1 MAKGG
6 SINFDVGFNVNKKSL
21 ESLKKELQDIQ
32 SLTAKQIAPKVG
44 TSNAQSELNKIKKS
58 ASELQEALKRAFNP
72 QINSLNVAKFNEQ
85 IQSGKINLQQMAQNF
100 SKLGA
105 QGENAFGGLINSTLT
120 ANTQLKQ
127 TNQLLASAKETLAN
141 TVNWKISSS
150 IVNSITSAVQNSF
163 NYIKALDTSL
173 NDIRIV
179 TGKSADDMSNF
190 AVQAN
195 NAAKALG
202 QTTTAYT
209 KASLIYYQ
217 QGLGD
222 QQVKAL
228 ADTTMKVANITG
240 QATDQVSEEI
250 TSVMNG
256 YQISADKVQ
265 GVMDKLAAV
274 AATTASDLQEVS
286 SGMSKVASAANSMGV
301 GVDAL
306 NAQLATIVS
315 VTRQAPESVGTAL
328 KTIYARLADL
338 KIAGPDGVDE
348 FGVSLGDVSKQLAQ
362 AGIQILDTNGDLR
375 NMEEVMNEVGSSWDN
390 WSKSQQVA
398 VAEAMAG
405 KRQYNNLI
413 ALFDNWNMYTEA
425 LNTSLEATGTVE
437 KQNEIYMDSWAA
449 KIKQLQTAGDDLK
462 DSLINSDF
470 LKGLTDFGTKA
481 LSVLASVVDGLG
493 GAKTSLL
500 GLTAIA
506 TNLFDKQLNGLIL
519 TFVNN
524 LNAVRDN
531 DAIAKA
537 TQQVMDQFNN
547 LKDITQNMETLR
559 DDLVGLRVEAD
570 GYSKV
575 MTSTD
580 QQVVKGLLDQKY
592 QIDATNNSIEDLVSN
607 AVKMNN
613 AFSQTE
619 GEGKV
624 FTMNNIITPNLKAQ
638 SEQEKK
644 AIEAVNDEIIKQA
657 DLIQSLK
664 NDASTPIQDIAKA
677 QEDLRQKMH
686 DGITEGWKLAENGSD
701 NLKDIQKSLQ
711 DLDTKLIESKTKIDD
726 VQSSFNMSSNNI
738 TSYDNQLKNLKQ
750 QLSNNTITQE
760 QFNTKVQQL
769 QTIFNAVAGE
779 QGSFS
784 NYLNE
789 LHKLTE
795 NTAVSSY
802 VDDIITRFKQ
812 GQISASDLISKLS
825 NGLPQASKKVQ
836 GLAEVVGHLT
846 EEMKQ
851 ANRQNENFNN
861 QKGGLLGALK
871 NKEFS
876 QGMTELAQS
885 ISQITFSIQSFKSIF
900 DTIDNIS
907 DGVISKGQGAL
918 QIISNLAI
926 TLPSFVFGA
935 KKAGDGIKSIAE
947 GMGLIEAN
955 SNTVIKSIGVLLP
968 TIGKIALVAAAI
980 SGVVF
985 GIKQYIDYLDRY
997 KIAAQNAKQV
1007 ANQQQQQ
1014 YDKTKE
1020 SYDQLKTS
1028 IENYQSAQDAISSLT
1043 RGTQEWRDAIADA
1056 NQQVLTLLQS
1066 YPQLAQYIK
1075 TTTDGLLKID
1085 SDQLQE
1091 FQREQQGLLQGAQAA
1106 SLTSNVI
1113 AKQKSNQNQANNIAT
1128 NINNA
1133 GQVTL
1138 TKDENDISSTLITP
1152 DWNFSIDDIKS
1163 LINNSDIYD
1172 ALVKSSSD
1180 NQQSLVSALQSIG
1193 FDNIFKGMYEDE
1205 QRQFIDVDA
1214 YMERLADALI
1224 DNKGSLEDLKNSMDT
1239 TAEAN
1244 KLASQQIVD
1253 STLKASQSDSAK
1265 AYQSSDYQGIISSIL
1280 GQTYNKNFET
1290 AYSAYQY
1297 KKDGTGITNEEVA
1310 KQYAHL
1316 KGYDEESVSAKGGQ
1330 SGKITIVQNGQKTTI
1345 DNDTARQALA
1355 VAAALQQSQEAVDA
1369 VNQAF
1374 GDNESHLQDIVS
1386 QSKKVTAEVQKWA
1399 DISKNFSNQDIT
1411 KGKTRDIS
1419 DLILGGAAN
1428 GEFDFGSTPQDIVDG
1443 FEAEVKDAL
1452 DKTQSGS
1459 KQELLKGIFPSG
1471 MDVKAYA
1478 EAMGID
1484 TEVQDWAQ
1492 QLLNKMYDAIKA
1504 NKNKPEEALQD
1515 VNAAVRDK
1523 IRKFKNQLT
1532 LKDSA
1537 SLTTDQQ
1544 TAMIKPLQD
1553 VYMQFGTEG
1562 VSKVKDL
1569 FKGVSEQNAQGLV
1582 DLISGADFSSYEGI
1596 QNLSNAIQEQAE
1608 SFNLDSTAA
1617 QNFIGWL
1624 QQVNNTASNVSSQL
1638 DSQRDKIS
1646 SVLSVSDKVSST
1658 GTIIS
1663 DKDMQSLVAF
1673 DSKIKDLF
1681 SQTADGWKLTSSVQ
1695 TFRNELQQSLPSLD
1709 ELKSKFEQASK
1720 SAENLVKYQQQNSR
1734 FKNDVRTTDTKTES
1748 ARQASKFADSN
1759 EDVMKEIGMSSEVI
1773 ENAYNVIRKGPNTEG
1788 YTDALGIIADFYNRI
1803 DNFVGEYNDGM
1814 LDASHAEQVNADASQ
1829 RFSGKLDQQENSF
1842 EKLNAAISTYA
1853 SLMNSVKDLKLGSV
1867 IDANTVALL
1876 QKVNGF
1882 KFEGLSKLPDGT
1894 AIVTDAAAAQK
1905 SLTQASKSGLQQ
1917 QTKEINTMSSQ
1928 ASSLSANLKS
1938 VPANAGLSDQN
1949 KRSMIIPKIQSG
1961 DFDQSLNA
1969 IGTSAQQFIGDL
1981 KTKTGDELNSYIQD
1995 IISKLSQLKNFDPTS
2010 IYYQFANS
2018 IKDLNTIL
2026 PENAEKLG
2034 IDVDALTKY
2043 ALAQQ
2048 DATARTA
2055 KTKEQLQTQQMTG
2068 KISPDTYQ
2076 KYSSG
2081 WTDSFDQ
2088 LYEKFPQGTRNTEEF
2103 ADALARLVSTS
2114 DQLTMDQAKQA
2125 LAMLNQLM
2133 QTGIIDGSNYA
2144 DVIAKLLG
2152 MTSPDNYQDVDQLYG
2167 DKDLSSQEKI
2177 DKSDQVQA
2185 NEWKDKGLD
2194 YSDNQRQAFNAITE
2208 ASTTYD
2214 SDTGETYKQHRQ
2226 QLQSQISTMQKQ
2238 LDMLDKTSP
2247 EYDKLAKKIKNATDQ
2262 YADFDKQAKDLSTTV
2277 AKHNK
2282 GVQDLEDN
2290 YEKWAKDIKNFS
2302 KDGEKAVK
2310 ATNNMNHAMEDV
2322 LNLPYDTLSDTFS
2335 SKNLQDIQ
2343 NYMNGVDG
2351 SLQQLQADAAADIWT
2366 NKISLDDMIDMQGG
2380 LPQTES
2386 ELDASLTD
2394 LANQIANYDFD
2405 DVQIG
2410 TAVDTL
2416 PFWNAI
2422 DQMKFA
2428 APEAANAITAGL
2440 SNFGVN
2446 AHTEMHQQ
2454 TVPPN
2459 TKVTTVG
2466 GNYEYVDTSDPDH
2479 PVKKSI
2485 PVNSQ
2490 VTESS
2495 QGATYTWWTIKG
2507 DNFTGSGFGGSRPS
2521 GGGGRGGCFVAGTLI
2536 STPDGGFKEI
2546 QDVQIGDVVLSYNEI
2561 LHVNEYSEVLETMI
2575 HHVTEDIYTLYIQD
2589 IQIEV
2594 TGIHQF
2600 YIDRDGDERWIHTYD
2615 LQVGDSL
2622 RFADGTHHPIQK
2634 ITKDFRTTTVYN
2646 FEVSHNHNYYV
2657 SEKRVL
2663 AHNKGCFVAGTPITA
2678 MYGIINIENIKIG
2691 DWVLSYNQKSHT
2703 NEYSQVLDT
2712 MTFKVQENMYKIHIN
2727 NTTLQVTGVHKFLIT
2742 RYGKEQWIAADQLQ
2756 VGDKVRFANGEHH
2769 IIDDITIEYKTVQVY
2784 NFEVSGNHNYYV
2796 GKDQVLAHNKGGKKG
2811 GGGGKGKDSKISAK
2825 QGKHVTSQKDAY
2837 KTIEKSID
2845 KTNDTLDKLGK
2856 ASDKAF
2862 GKSKISNLQKM
2873 NQQLQK
2879 QNKLYSRAKTG
2890 LIAIAQAQKN
2900 RAKTATKNSEI
2911 LQDAGI
2917 SKETQLSYQKKD
2929 SKDKKEYTVDMQK
2942 YISGLNLGSVLQS
2955 YNGDNYDSIFQQAKQ
2970 MVNAQIDKNNEIIQ
2984 KGKGKKA
2991 SNKKREAATTAQA
3004 QNDALSAW
3012 WSSVFSKAIEQFDEA
3027 AQKQKQARQQ
3037 IQDNV
3042 DQMYQNNLQAFTI
3055 KVTAKLD
3062 LTQLQKDWAD
3072 FKKSNKLFI
3081 DQNDFKAIA
3090 EADIEKVNTALGEK
3104 GSIKTNADA
3113 AKRASE
3119 AVKKLS
3125 NPENQKGIARVQ
3137 ADLAAGK
3144 YDNDEGY
3151 KRYKADLKQ
3160 YTDEKYGTNLQQA
3173 KEDLQT
3179 YIKQGQQAIQD
3190 VQDSIN
3196 DLYDQWN
3203 SSLQKISDK
3212 YERQISLIDSENELL
3227 QHNKKLATL
3236 IYGEKNYAMLKK
3248 YTDQQAKID
3257 QDKIDLL
3264 THERDK
3270 YQTLINQEEKYQSTI
3285 DRTTE
3290 TGQKKWNESQKRL
3303 QSLQDKFIDTTKSL
3317 YSTIDQAI
3325 QHQQDALNNQ
3335 WNKFKDERI
3344 KNVLDTERS
3353 LDDVVEE
3360 WQMINDNAERY
3371 LDTINSGYSLKSL
3384 QNAFDKALNSTQ
3396 NSVKAQREL
3405 NALKDKQLSK
3415 LRQKDKLSQYDID
3428 RVNKM
3433 LILQQKRL
3441 ALEDAKQNKSQLKLR
3456 RDAQGNYSYQY
3467 AADKDKTTDA
3477 RQEYLQAQ
3485 NDVYNL
3491 DKQRFEKIQQE
3502 YVTQWQN
3509 FLSATEDLRNRAM
3522 QGDQQ
3527 AQAQYEALSK
3537 QFVASLQGIS
3547 QDYDEVRSNLMDS
3560 TAQSYTELFDKEKM
3574 AAENLAIA
3582 GTLSYNQLS
3591 MAGRQAVSDILN
3603 NSVPGWTGSINTMIT
3618 KLSGDDNASLKSN
3631 VEALSQEIKDQVDA
3645 QKEKI
3650 GQLISSQGNSLT
3662 DLQNAVD
3669 NNKDSVDDYKSSL
3682 EALDQESNNYMT
3694 TMGTMVS
3701 NADELVKKL
3710 GEQKDVV
3717 DSLTSSYKELVS
3729 IMAEA
3734 GDASQDIAAKQEPGN
3749 PRSGGSNPGPGR
3761 PSPGP
3766 IGPNP
3771 GPGSPIKVGSKI
3783 TISKNAA
3790 IYKNRDSKKKNGTIG
3805 KKAKT
3810 VTVKEINGNRVGIK
3824 GTTKQGGKDKVYW
3837 VDISKV
3843 SLYKKKTTKKTTKG
3857 KKTVK
3862 KFDTGG
3868 YTGNWNSNQGRMA
3881 ILHEKE
3887 LVLNKADTA
3896 NILQAVNIVRDLNE
3910 ALNSIQ
3916 GGYSLGSFANNL
3928 GNMNNSSGVSQNTQI
3943 IAQFPN
3949 AVNHSEIQQALLN
3962 LANKTSQYI
3971 GR

>member
-6 SINFDVGFNVNKKSL
+6 SINFDVGFNVDSKSL
-21 ESLKKELQDIQ
+21 KDLKQELASIQ
-32 SLTAKQIAPKVG
+32 KMTSKDLVGNFSTNDALQQIQKVEQAA
-44 TSNAQSELNKIKKS
+44 AQMQNVLQKSFNTNLNTVNITKFREQLNKIDLGNIYS
-58 ASELQEALKRAFNP
+58 AM
-72 QINSLNVAKFNEQ
+72 
-85 IQSGKINLQQMAQNF
+85 QSVGTA
-100 SKLGA
+100 GT
-105 QGENAFGGLINSTLT
+105 NAFRDWTSQILT
-120 ANTQLKQ
+120 TNMQLKSTQ
-127 TNQLLASAKETLAN
+127 SVISSLGQTLAN
-141 TVNWKISSS
+141 TVKWNIAS
-150 IVNSITSAVQNSF
+150 SAVNKLSSEVQNAFS
-163 NYIKALDTSL
+163 YVKALDSSL
-173 NDIRIV
+173 NDIQIV
-179 TGKSADDMSNF
+179 TNKSSSEMSNF
-190 AVQAN
+190 AIEAN
-195 NAAKALG
+195 KAAKMLG
-202 QTTTAYT
+202 QQTTAYT
-209 KASLIYYQ
+209 NAALIYYQ

-228 ADTTMKVANITG
+228 ADTTLKIANITG
-240 QATDQVSEEI
+240 QATQQVSEQV
-250 TSVMNG
+250 TAVMNG
-256 YQISADKVQ
+256 YQIEADKVQ

-338 KIAGPDGVDE
+338 KIAGPNGVDE
-348 FGVSLGDVSKQLAQ
+348 FGVSLGKVSEQLAQ

-390 WSKSQQVA
+390 WSKSQQIA

-413 ALFDNWNMYTEA
+413 ALFDNWDMYTDA
-425 LNTSLEATGTVE
+425 LNTSLQANGTINQ
-437 KQNEIYMDSWAA
+437 QNAIYLDSISAKMNQLSAA
-449 KIKQLQTAGDDLK
+449 GQNLK
-462 DSLINSDF
+462 DSLIKADDVKGAIDAGTDLVNTLAKIVDLLGGGTSTLTAFGGILTNVFSKSVSDNFIMPMINGLDNFINKINQTEKVTAF
-470 LKGLTDFGTKA
+470 LNKYQAELTNQGIDTGRTKEIVEIKRQELA
-481 LSVLASVVDGLG
+481 LSQSLTQQQHKQVDSTIKQIAEESKKLSVLQNEQKTLIGTKDKEGNIKGGYLQQLRQKYDEKAQKYDLKDLSQPSKFIDRASAGQDWINSEKEKFAQV
-493 GAKTSLL
+493 KTSVEDARTSLALL
-500 GLTAIA
+500 RETLSDSSKTYQDYVQAVELSKGQIDQLKNST
-506 TNLFDKQLNGLIL
+506 DKLALS
-519 TFVNN
+519 
-524 LNAVRDN
+524 
-531 DAIAKA
+531 
-537 TQQVMDQFNN
+537 TQQQQMLNQKYAEIQKANS
-547 LKDITQNMETLR
+547 
-559 DDLVGLRVEAD
+559 RVEDARKLVD
-570 GYSKV
+570 ATVAGSQQRIQAQ
-575 MTSTD
+575 
-580 QQVVKGLLDQKY
+580 QQVKQ
-592 QIDATNNSIEDLVSN
+592 
-607 AVKMNN
+607 
-613 AFSQTE
+613 
-619 GEGKV
+619 
-624 FTMNNIITPNLKAQ
+624 
-638 SEQEKK
+638 
-644 AIEAVNDEIIKQA
+644 AVNDSK
-657 DLIQSLK
+657 
-664 NDASTPIQDIAKA
+664 KA
-677 QEDLRQKMH
+677 YQQYVVTVEDMTGANQQNALAL
-686 DGITEGWKLAENGSD
+686 EKLLNNANP
-701 NLKDIQKSLQ
+701 
-711 DLDTKLIESKTKIDD
+711 SKIN
-726 VQSSFNMSSNNI
+726 QLANNI
-738 TSYDNQLKNLKQ
+738 EAFKKH
-750 QLSNNTITQE
+750 IEETQD
-760 QFNTKVQQL
+760 TL
-769 QTIFNAVAGE
+769 
-779 QGSFS
+779 
-784 NYLNE
+784 
-789 LHKLTE
+789 
-795 NTAVSSY
+795 
-802 VDDIITRFKQ
+802 KQ
-812 GQISASDLISKLS
+812 GQFRGAAIERLSSSITKIVGASAQGAMGVKLLA
-825 NGLPQASKKVQ
+825 NGIKQLGDDSLTAGQKVETFIITIAMSGSMIGNAITSIGSALKEAHNAYKVLSTITKAGQ
-836 GLAEVVGHLT
+836 SLT
-846 EEMKQ
+846 AVESL
-851 ANRQNENFNN
+851 
-861 QKGGLLGALK
+861 KGGFEALK
-871 NKEFS
+871 
-876 QGMTELAQS
+876 
-885 ISQITFSIQSFKSIF
+885 
-900 DTIDNIS
+900 
-907 DGVISKGQGAL
+907 
-918 QIISNLAI
+918 
-926 TLPSFVFGA
+926 
-935 KKAGDGIKSIAE
+935 
-947 GMGLIEAN
+947 
-955 SNTVIKSIGVLLP
+955 GVLLG
-968 TIGKIALVAAAI
+968 TDLAASGVTTTLGGLMGAIGIVTGVVAAA
-980 SGVVF
+980 VV
-985 GIKQYIDYLDRY
+985 GIKLYVDWLNRY
-997 KIAAQNAKQV
+997 KTAAENAQQV

-1014 YDKTKE
+1014 YDNLKS
-1020 SYDQLKTS
+1020 SYDQLKSS
-1028 IENYQSAQDAISSLT
+1028 IEDYQSAQDAISSLT
-1043 RGTQEWRDAIADA
+1043 RGTQEWRDAISDA

-1133 GQVTL
+1133 GQETL
-1138 TKDENDISSTLITP
+1138 LIKDEYGTPSTAITP
-1152 DWNFSIDDIKS
+1152 DWNFSIDDIES

-1172 ALVKSSSD
+1172 ALVKSSSN
-1180 NQQSLVSALQSIG
+1180 NQQSLVSALQSVG

-1205 QRQFIDVDA
+1205 QRQFIDVDV

-1265 AYQSSDYQGIISSIL
+1265 AYQSSNYQGIISSIL
-1280 GQTYNKNFET
+1280 GQTYNKNVET

-1345 DNDTARQALA
+1345 DNDTARLALA
-1355 VAAALQQSQEAVDA
+1355 VAAASQQSQEAVDA

-1459 KQELLKGIFPSG
+1459 KLPAQELLKGIFPSG

-1492 QLLNKMYDAIKA
+1492 QLLNKMHDAIKA

-1523 IRKFKNQLT
+1523 IREFKDDIV
-1532 LKDSA
+1532 KSA
-1537 SLTTDQQ
+1537 NLSADQQ
-1544 TAMIKPLQD
+1544 TAMIQPLQD

-1562 VSKVKDL
+1562 VEKLESL
-1569 FKGVSEQNAQGLV
+1569 FNGVSEQGAQGLI
-1582 DLISGADFSSYEGI
+1582 DLLSGADFSSYEGI
-1596 QNLSNAIQEQAE
+1596 QNLSEAIKQQA
-1608 SFNLDSTAA
+1608 SDFDLDSAA
-1617 QNFIGWL
+1617 VQGFIGWL
-1624 QQVNNTASNVSSQL
+1624 QQANSTASNLSFQL

-1646 SVLSVSDKVSST
+1646 NALKVSDKVSST

-1720 SAENLVKYQQQNSR
+1720 AAENLVKYQQQNSR

-1748 ARQASKFADSN
+1748 ARQARKFADSN

-1788 YTDALGIIADFYNRI
+1788 YTDALRIIADFYNRI

-1842 EKLNAAISTYA
+1842 EKLNAAISTYS
-1853 SLMNSVKDLKLGSV
+1853 SLMNSIKDLKLGSI
-1867 IDANTVALL
+1867 IDADTVALL

-1961 DFDQSLNA
+1961 DFNQSLNA

-1995 IISKLSQLKNFDPTS
+1995 IISKLSQLKDFDPTS

-2048 DATARTA
+2048 DATAQTA

-2103 ADALARLVSTS
+2103 ADALARLISTS

-2133 QTGIIDGSNYA
+2133 QAGIIDGSNYA

-2152 MTSPDNYQDVDQLYG
+2152 ATTPDNYRNVDELYG
-2167 DKDLSSQEKI
+2167 DKSLSSQEKRDNA
-2177 DKSDQVQA
+2177 DKVQA
-2185 NEWKDKGLD
+2185 NEWQDKGLN
-2194 YSDNQRQAFNAITE
+2194 YSDDQRQTFNANFQSE
-2208 ASTTYD
+2208 AVYD
-2214 SDTGETYKQHRQ
+2214 KDSQETFEQHRESLQ
-2226 QLQSQISTMQKQ
+2226 QQI
-2238 LDMLDKTSP
+2238 KTT
-2247 EYDKLAKKIKNATDQ
+2247 EELR
-2262 YADFDKQAKDLSTTV
+2262 DKQAKLSAEWIAQDKKLKQLNQDYDDFDKE
-2277 AKHNK
+2277 AKDRATSLAREQK
-2282 GVQDLEDN
+2282 GAKNITDN
-2290 YEKWAKDIKNFS
+2290 YEDWAKSIKDFS
-2302 KDGEKAVK
+2302 KNGQKASK
-2310 ATNNMNHAMEDV
+2310 ASAELNDALEDV
-2322 LNLPYDTLSDTFS
+2322 LDLPVGTKLSDDFS
-2335 SKNLQDIQ
+2335 KKHLDLVEDYANGVQGAFDKIQAAAAQDILI
-2343 NYMNGVDG
+2343 G
-2351 SLQQLQADAAADIWT
+2351 
-2366 NKISLDDMIDMQGG
+2366 QGASVS
-2380 LPQTES
+2380 P
-2386 ELDASLTD
+2386 ELSS
-2394 LANQIANYDFD
+2394 
-2405 DVQIG
+2405 
-2410 TAVDTL
+2410 
-2416 PFWNAI
+2416 AI
-2422 DQMKFA
+2422 DQVSTEINTL
-2428 APEAANAITAGL
+2428 PEDEWQDFEIGEGSYVSDSLYNACNQILEQTASL
-2440 SNFGVN
+2440 
-2446 AHTEMHQQ
+2446 
-2454 TVPPN
+2454 
-2459 TKVTTVG
+2459 G
-2466 GNYEYVDTSDPDH
+2466 GNVDANMAAVAAALGMDVQLQH
-2479 PVKKSI
+2479 KSF
-2485 PVNSQ
+2485 PATVFGPQ
-2490 VTESS
+2490 YT
-2495 QGATYTWWTIKG
+2495 QGASFKDEATGITYTSISPSVNQATGMVDAVAIKAIR
-2507 DNFTGSGFGGSRPS
+2507 NNGSYGGGIS
-2521 GGGGRGGCFVAGTLI
+2521 GGGGGGGGCFVAGTLI

-2575 HHVTEDIYTLYIQD
+2575 HYVTEDIYTLYIQD

-2622 RFADGTHHPIQK
+2622 RFADGTHHSIQK

-2657 SEKRVL
+2657 SGKRVL

-2678 MYGIINIENIKIG
+2678 MHGMINIENIKIG

-2742 RYGKEQWIAADQLQ
+2742 RYGKEQWIAAGQLQ

-2811 GGGGKGKDSKISAK
+2811 GGGKGKTSTISAK
-2825 QGKHVTSQKDAY
+2825 QGKHVTDQKDAY

-2845 KTNDTLDKLGK
+2845 KTNDTLDKLDK

-2917 SKETQLSYQKKD
+2917 SKETQLSYQKKG

-2942 YISGLNLGSVLQS
+2942 YISDLNLGSVLQS

-2970 MVNAQIDKNNEIIQ
+2970 MVNAQIDKNNVII
-2984 KGKGKKA
+2984 KRGKGKKA
-2991 SNKKREAATTAQA
+2991 SNKNREAATTAQA

-3012 WSSVFSKAIEQFDEA
+3012 WSGVFSTAIQQFDEA

-3090 EADIEKVNTALGEK
+3090 EADIEKINTALGEK

-3270 YQTLINQEEKYQSTI
+3270 YQTLINQEKKYQSTI

-3290 TGQKKWNESQKRL
+3290 TGQKKWKESQKRL

-3502 YVTQWQN
+3502 YVTQWQK
-3509 FLSATEDLRNRAM
+3509 FLSTTEDLRNRAM

-3527 AQAQYEALSK
+3527 AQAQYDALSK
-3537 QFVASLQGIS
+3537 QFVASLQGIA

-3618 KLSGDDNASLKSN
+3618 KLSGDDDASLKSN

-3710 GEQKDVV
+3710 GEQKGVV

-3734 GDASQDIAAKQEPGN
+3734 SEASQDIAVAQESGN
-3749 PRSGGSNPGPGR
+3749 PRSGSPNPGPGS

-3790 IYKNRDSKKKNGTIG
+3790 IYKDKNSKKKNGTIG

-3810 VTVKEINGNRVGIK
+3810 ATVKEINGNRVGIK

-3843 SLYKKKTTKKTTKG
+3843 SLYKKKTTKKTTRG

-3896 NILQAVNIVRDLNE
+3896 NILQAVNIVRGLNE

-3916 GGYSLGSFANNL
+3916 GGYSLASFANNL
-3928 GNMNNSSGVSQNTQI
+3928 GNMNNSSGVSQNIQI
-3943 IAQFPN
+3943 TAQFPN

>member
-6 SINFDVGFNVNKKSL
+6 SINFDVGFNVDSKSL
-21 ESLKKELQDIQ
+21 KDLKQELASIQ
-32 SLTAKQIAPKVG
+32 KMTSKDLVGNFSTNDALQQIQKVEQAA
-44 TSNAQSELNKIKKS
+44 AQMQNVLQKSFNTNLNTVNITKFREQLNKIDLGNIYS
-58 ASELQEALKRAFNP
+58 AM
-72 QINSLNVAKFNEQ
+72 
-85 IQSGKINLQQMAQNF
+85 QSVGTA
-100 SKLGA
+100 GT
-105 QGENAFGGLINSTLT
+105 NAFRDWTSQILT
-120 ANTQLKQ
+120 TNMQLKSTQ
-127 TNQLLASAKETLAN
+127 SVISSLGQTLAN
-141 TVNWKISSS
+141 TVKWNIAS
-150 IVNSITSAVQNSF
+150 SAVNKLSSEVQNAFS
-163 NYIKALDTSL
+163 YVKALDSSL
-173 NDIRIV
+173 NDIQIV
-179 TGKSADDMSNF
+179 TNKSSSEMSNF
-190 AVQAN
+190 AIEAN
-195 NAAKALG
+195 KTAKMLG
-202 QTTTAYT
+202 QQTTAYT
-209 KASLIYYQ
+209 NAALIYYQ

-228 ADTTMKVANITG
+228 ADTTLKIANITG
-240 QATDQVSEEI
+240 QATQQVSEQV
-250 TSVMNG
+250 TAVMNG
-256 YQISADKVQ
+256 YQIEADKVQ

-301 GVDAL
+301 GVDSL

-348 FGVSLGDVSKQLAQ
+348 FGVSLGKVSEQLAQ

-413 ALFDNWNMYTEA
+413 ALFDNWDMYTDA
-425 LNTSLEATGTVE
+425 LNTSLQANGTINQ
-437 KQNEIYMDSWAA
+437 QNAIYLDSISAKMNQLSAA
-449 KIKQLQTAGDDLK
+449 GQDLK
-462 DSLINSDF
+462 DSLIKADDIKGVIDAGTGLVNTLAKIVNLLGGGTSALTAFGGILTNVFSKSVSDNFIMPMINGLDNFINKINQTEKVTAF
-470 LKGLTDFGTKA
+470 LNKYQAELTNQGIDTGRTKEIVEIKRQELA
-481 LSVLASVVDGLG
+481 LSQSLTQQQHKQVDSTIKQIAEESKKLSVLQNEQKTLIGTKDKEGNIKGGYLQQLRQKYDEKAQKYDLKDLTQSSKFIDRASAGQDWINSEKEKFAQV
-493 GAKTSLL
+493 KTSVEDARTSLTLL
-500 GLTAIA
+500 RETLSDSSKTYQDYVQAVELSKGQIDQLKNST
-506 TNLFDKQLNGLIL
+506 DKLALS
-519 TFVNN
+519 
-524 LNAVRDN
+524 
-531 DAIAKA
+531 
-537 TQQVMDQFNN
+537 TQQQQMLNKKYAEIQ
-547 LKDITQNMETLR
+547 
-559 DDLVGLRVEAD
+559 EAN
-570 GYSKV
+570 SKV
-575 MTSTD
+575 EEARKLVDATVAGSQQRIQAQ
-580 QQVVKGLLDQKY
+580 QQVKQ
-592 QIDATNNSIEDLVSN
+592 
-607 AVKMNN
+607 
-613 AFSQTE
+613 
-619 GEGKV
+619 
-624 FTMNNIITPNLKAQ
+624 
-638 SEQEKK
+638 
-644 AIEAVNDEIIKQA
+644 AVNDSK
-657 DLIQSLK
+657 
-664 NDASTPIQDIAKA
+664 KA
-677 QEDLRQKMH
+677 YQQYVVTVEDMTGANQQNALAL
-686 DGITEGWKLAENGSD
+686 EKLLNNANP
-701 NLKDIQKSLQ
+701 
-711 DLDTKLIESKTKIDD
+711 SKIN
-726 VQSSFNMSSNNI
+726 QLANNI
-738 TSYDNQLKNLKQ
+738 KAFKQ
-750 QLSNNTITQE
+750 NIEETQD
-760 QFNTKVQQL
+760 TL
-769 QTIFNAVAGE
+769 
-779 QGSFS
+779 
-784 NYLNE
+784 
-789 LHKLTE
+789 
-795 NTAVSSY
+795 
-802 VDDIITRFKQ
+802 KQ
-812 GQISASDLISKLS
+812 GQFRGAAIEKLS
-825 NGLPQASKKVQ
+825 SSITKIVGASAQGAMGVKILANGIKQLGDDSLTAGQKVETFITTIAMSGSMIGNAITSIGSALREAHNAYKVLSTITKAGQ
-836 GLAEVVGHLT
+836 SLT
-846 EEMKQ
+846 AVESL
-851 ANRQNENFNN
+851 
-861 QKGGLLGALK
+861 KGGFEALK
-871 NKEFS
+871 
-876 QGMTELAQS
+876 
-885 ISQITFSIQSFKSIF
+885 
-900 DTIDNIS
+900 
-907 DGVISKGQGAL
+907 
-918 QIISNLAI
+918 
-926 TLPSFVFGA
+926 
-935 KKAGDGIKSIAE
+935 
-947 GMGLIEAN
+947 
-955 SNTVIKSIGVLLP
+955 GVLLG
-968 TIGKIALVAAAI
+968 TDLAASGVTTTLGGLMGAIGIVTGVVAAA
-980 SGVVF
+980 VV
-985 GIKQYIDYLDRY
+985 GIKLYVDWLNRY
-997 KIAAQNAKQV
+997 KTAAENAQQA

-1014 YDKTKE
+1014 YDNLKS
-1020 SYDQLKTS
+1020 SYDQLKSS
-1028 IENYQSAQDAISSLT
+1028 IEKYQSALDAISSLT
-1043 RGTQEWRDAIADA
+1043 RGTQEWRDAISDA
-1056 NQQVLTLLQS
+1056 NQQMLALLQT
-1066 YPQLAQYIK
+1066 YPQLSQYI
-1075 TTTDGLLKID
+1075 TTTRDGLLQIGEDNLEAFKNA
-1085 SDQLQE
+1085 QNAALV
-1091 FQREQQGLLQGAQAA
+1091 QQQAA
-1106 SLTSNVI
+1106 TASSNMAARQAINTSN
-1113 AKQKSNQNQANNIAT
+1113 A
-1128 NINNA
+1128 
-1133 GQVTL
+1133 
-1138 TKDENDISSTLITP
+1138 NDIAEKGKRSIHLGVNENFMDEYFQFTP
-1152 DWNFSIDDIKS
+1152 DDIKALVGNEDIYKALTESTQDNYDTLMTALSENLSNLGLDELTSHTEELASYLMDNQAS
-1163 LINNSDIYD
+1163 LI
-1172 ALVKSSSD
+1172 
-1180 NQQSLVSALQSIG
+1180 
-1193 FDNIFKGMYEDE
+1193 
-1205 QRQFIDVDA
+1205 
-1214 YMERLADALI
+1214 
-1224 DNKGSLEDLKNSMDT
+1224 DLKNSMD
-1239 TAEAN
+1239 EN
-1244 KLASQQIVD
+1244 SQASKIAAQQVVD
-1253 STLKASQSDSAK
+1253 STLQLGKDEGSK
-1265 AYQSSDYQGIISSIL
+1265 AYQQSDYKGIISSIL
-1280 GQTYNKNFET
+1280 GNQYQQRYQQAYNK
-1290 AYSAYQY
+1290 YQD
-1297 KKDGTGITNEEVA
+1297 KGKFGGGLTDEEIQA
-1310 KQYAHL
+1310 QYASMMGYEGHKNAKDN
-1316 KGYDEESVSAKGGQ
+1316 KGKYLIDGEWTQVNDE
-1330 SGKITIVQNGQKTTI
+1330 
-1345 DNDTARQALA
+1345 TARQALA
-1355 VAAALQQSQEAVDA
+1355 SAAAMGTFATAAQT
-1369 VNQAF
+1369 AF
-1374 GDNESHLQDIVS
+1374 GEVKGISDQATE
-1386 QSKKVTAEVQKWA
+1386 VTAEVQQWA
-1399 DISKNFSNQDIT
+1399 DAAKEFKDTEIT
-1411 KGKTRDIS
+1411 GGKTRDIS
-1419 DLILGGAAN
+1419 DLILGGVTN
-1428 GEFDFGSTPQDIVDG
+1428 GQFDFGSTPLDIVDG

-1452 DKTQSGS
+1452 KKTQNGS

-1484 TEVQDWAQ
+1484 TEAQDWAQ
-1492 QLLNKMYDAIKA
+1492 QVLNKMSDAIKA
-1504 NKNKPEEALQD
+1504 NKNKPEKALQD

-1523 IRKFKNQLT
+1523 IKEFKDKLT

-1537 SLTTDQQ
+1537 SLTANQQ

-1562 VSKVKDL
+1562 ASKVEDL

-1646 SVLSVSDKVSST
+1646 SALKVSDKVSST

-1695 TFRNELQQSLPSLD
+1695 TFKNELQQSLPPLD

-1720 SAENLVKYQQQNSR
+1720 AAENLVKYQQQNSR

-1773 ENAYNVIRKGPNTEG
+1773 ENAYNAIRKGPNTEG

-1814 LDASHAEQVNADASQ
+1814 LDASHAEQVYEDASQ
-1829 RFSGKLDQQENSF
+1829 RLSGKLDQQKDSF
-1842 EKLNAAISTYA
+1842 ENLNTAISTYA

-1905 SLTQASKSGLQQ
+1905 SLAQASKSGLQQ

-1938 VPANAGLSDQN
+1938 VPTNVGLSDQN

-1969 IGTSAQQFIGDL
+1969 IGTSAQQFISDL

-1995 IISKLSQLKNFDPTS
+1995 IISKLSQLKDFDPTS

-2048 DATARTA
+2048 DATAQTA

-2068 KISPDTYQ
+2068 QISPETYQ
-2076 KYSSG
+2076 KYSGG

-2088 LYEKFPQGTRNTEEF
+2088 LYEKFPQGTRDTEEF

-2133 QTGIIDGSNYA
+2133 QAGIIDGSNYA

-2152 MTSPDNYQDVDQLYG
+2152 ATTPDNYRNVDELYG
-2167 DKDLSSQEKI
+2167 DKSLSSQEKRDNA
-2177 DKSDQVQA
+2177 DKVQA
-2185 NEWKDKGLD
+2185 NEWQDKGLN
-2194 YSDNQRQAFNAITE
+2194 YSDDQRQTFNANFQSE
-2208 ASTTYD
+2208 AVYD
-2214 SDTGETYKQHRQ
+2214 KDSQETFEQHRESLQ
-2226 QLQSQISTMQKQ
+2226 QQI
-2238 LDMLDKTSP
+2238 KTT
-2247 EYDKLAKKIKNATDQ
+2247 EELR
-2262 YADFDKQAKDLSTTV
+2262 DKQAKLSAEWIAQDKKLKQLNQDYDDFDKE
-2277 AKHNK
+2277 AKDRATSLAREQK
-2282 GVQDLEDN
+2282 GAKNITDN
-2290 YEKWAKDIKNFS
+2290 YEDWAKSIKDFS
-2302 KDGEKAVK
+2302 KNGQKASK
-2310 ATNNMNHAMEDV
+2310 ASAELNDALEDV
-2322 LNLPYDTLSDTFS
+2322 LDLPVGTKLSDDFS
-2335 SKNLQDIQ
+2335 KKHLDLVEDYANGVQGAFDKIQAAAAQDILI
-2343 NYMNGVDG
+2343 G
-2351 SLQQLQADAAADIWT
+2351 
-2366 NKISLDDMIDMQGG
+2366 QGASVS
-2380 LPQTES
+2380 P
-2386 ELDASLTD
+2386 ELSS
-2394 LANQIANYDFD
+2394 
-2405 DVQIG
+2405 
-2410 TAVDTL
+2410 
-2416 PFWNAI
+2416 AI
-2422 DQMKFA
+2422 DQVSTEINTL
-2428 APEAANAITAGL
+2428 PEDEWQDFEIGEGSYVSDSLYNACNQILEQTASL
-2440 SNFGVN
+2440 
-2446 AHTEMHQQ
+2446 
-2454 TVPPN
+2454 
-2459 TKVTTVG
+2459 G
-2466 GNYEYVDTSDPDH
+2466 GNVDANMAAVAAALGMDVQLQH
-2479 PVKKSI
+2479 KSF
-2485 PVNSQ
+2485 PATVFGPQ
-2490 VTESS
+2490 YT
-2495 QGATYTWWTIKG
+2495 QGASFKDEATGITYTSISPSVNQATGMVDAVAIKAIR
-2507 DNFTGSGFGGSRPS
+2507 NNGSYGGGIS
-2521 GGGGRGGCFVAGTLI
+2521 GGGGGGGGCFVAGTLI

-2575 HHVTEDIYTLYIQD
+2575 HYVTEDIYTLYIQD

-2622 RFADGTHHPIQK
+2622 RFADGTHHSIQK

-2657 SEKRVL
+2657 SGKRVL

-2678 MYGIINIENIKIG
+2678 MHGMINIENIKIG

-2742 RYGKEQWIAADQLQ
+2742 RYGKEQWIAAGQLQ

-2811 GGGGKGKDSKISAK
+2811 GGGKGKTSTISAK
-2825 QGKHVTSQKDAY
+2825 QGKHVTDQKDAY

-2845 KTNDTLDKLGK
+2845 KTNDTLDKLDK

-2917 SKETQLSYQKKD
+2917 SKETQLSYQKKG

-2942 YISGLNLGSVLQS
+2942 YISDLNLGSVLQS

-2970 MVNAQIDKNNEIIQ
+2970 MVNAQIDKNNVII
-2984 KGKGKKA
+2984 KRGKGKKA
-2991 SNKKREAATTAQA
+2991 SNKNREAATTAQA

-3012 WSSVFSKAIEQFDEA
+3012 WSGVFSTAIQQFDEA

-3090 EADIEKVNTALGEK
+3090 EADIEKINTALGEK

-3137 ADLAAGK
+3137 ADLAAGR

-3270 YQTLINQEEKYQSTI
+3270 YQTLINQEKKYQSTI

-3290 TGQKKWNESQKRL
+3290 TGQKKWKESQKRL

-3509 FLSATEDLRNRAM
+3509 FLSTTEDLRNRAM

-3527 AQAQYEALSK
+3527 AQAQYDALSK
-3537 QFVASLQGIS
+3537 QFVASLQGIA

-3618 KLSGDDNASLKSN
+3618 KLSGDDDASLKSN

-3710 GEQKDVV
+3710 GEQKGVV

-3734 GDASQDIAAKQEPGN
+3734 SEASQDIAVAQESGN
-3749 PRSGGSNPGPGR
+3749 PRPIVSNPGPGS

-3790 IYKNRDSKKKNGTIG
+3790 IYKDKNSKKKNGTIG

-3810 VTVKEINGNRVGIK
+3810 ATVKEINGNRVGIK

-3928 GNMNNSSGVSQNTQI
+3928 GNMNNSSGVSQNIQI
-3943 IAQFPN
+3943 TAQFPN